1 MATGQYSA
9 ADIDQAPPQAGKY
22 SVADLDPKENKSLFE
37 KFMDVSA
44 GAQSAAENFTTG
56 AYDTLRKAVKHIGVD
71 LPEVSPELA
80 KGSEVPA
87 DASGAFKFGRN
98 IENVGALM
106 GSGGPAGAAAVAGAE
121 SHGDPVAMLGAGLT
135 AGVGKVIGKTVPAVA
150 RFIQRAPTSQ
160 LTGAGNELLGSTLG
174 YRGAKALK
182 LFNRISKWAKSA
194 QPEAEAVAPAEKSLI
209 TPGEAAPAAR
219 PDWRDELVQ
228 ELNKGP
234 QELPGPTP
242 EPSTAPP
249 ETYIPEALKKHPQA
263 LEVAKKLQ
271 ASLGGDALPAEPPT
285 PRSKVVTME
294 PGSVAEAVNRDKR
307 AVAIANFLHQKGNG
321 ITLEDASRM
330 EPEQWRMADQGAAE
344 QFGMKARGVIPS
356 PATRKQAL
364 EQLGRLERS
373 KQLSQKLA
381 DELAKNPPP
390 VIAETLPSREQFEA
404 SHRQAIDTLLNGQPP
419 K

>member
-22 SVADLDPKENKSLFE
+22 SAADLDPKENKSLFE

-44 GAQSAAENFTTG
+44 GTQGAAENMTTG
-56 AYDTLRKAVKHIGVD
+56 AYDMLRKAVKHIGVD

-80 KGSEVPA
+80 KGSEEPA
-87 DASGAFKFGRN
+87 NASGYYKFGRN
-98 IENVGALM
+98 LANVGALM
-106 GSGGPAGAAAVAGAE
+106 GTGGGVLGTAAMAGAE
-121 SHGDPVAMLGAGLT
+121 SHGDPVAMLGAGAT
-135 AGVGKVIGKTVPAVA
+135 AGVGKLVGKAVPAVA
-150 RFIQRAPTSQ
+150 RFIKNAPSSEVAE
-160 LTGAGNELLGSTLG
+160 AGKDLLGVASP
-174 YRGAKALK
+174 RVAKVLK
-182 LFNRISKWAKSA
+182 LHDRIRKWAGA
-194 QPEAEAVAPAEKSLI
+194 AEPEAAAAAPVQKSLI
-209 TPGEAAPAAR
+209 TPGEAAPEAR
-219 PDWRDELVQ
+219 PSWRDELVQ
-228 ELNKGP
+228 ELNQGP
-234 QELPGPTP
+234 AELPGPTP

-271 ASLGGDALPAEPPT
+271 ASLGGDALPAEPPI